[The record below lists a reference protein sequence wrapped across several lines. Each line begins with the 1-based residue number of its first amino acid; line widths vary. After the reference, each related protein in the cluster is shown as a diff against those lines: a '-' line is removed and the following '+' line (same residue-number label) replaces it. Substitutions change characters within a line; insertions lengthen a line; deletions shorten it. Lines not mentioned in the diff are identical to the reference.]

1 MTIRWSS
8 ATSWYARLIACW
20 ECVTDTSIKI
30 GITYVR
36 TSSADYDEDMKR
48 AKAIGI
54 DAMALNIGR
63 DPYTQQQ
70 LEFAYESAER
80 NGIKAFISFDFN
92 WYHTDQAADVGQMI
106 AQFANKPAQLK
117 FGERV
122 VASSFAGDGFDV
134 EAMRRAAGNDVWF
147 APNFHPGQG
156 DFSTIGTLPGFLIS
170 VIDIS
175 CLCRIIHFTHC
186 CYRWSPKLDGLA
198 ERRKQQGA
206 QARCQCYCSGGR

>member
-1 MTIRWSS
+1 MW
-8 ATSWYARLIACW
+8 L
-20 ECVTDTSIKI
+20 KI

-106 AQFANKPAQLK
+106 AQFANRPAQLK
-117 FGERV
+117 FGDRV

-134 EAMRRAAGNDVWF
+134 KAMRQAAGNDVWF

-156 DFSTIGTLPGFLIS
+156 DFSVIGMSPDFLHSS
-170 VIDIS
+170 VITI
-175 CLCRIIHFTHC
+175 LGLRRTIHFADC
-186 CYRWSPKLDGLA
+186 CYRWSSKLDGLA
-198 ERRKQQGA
+198 E
-206 QARCQCYCSGGR
+206 